1 MIPRFQRVI
10 LQEGI
15 LKGNIIIFLLFSALF
30 YGEETGLNLNGYF
43 QSGGGIIHIISNDAI
58 SNTSYAGKSTLRLN
72 FVNNDTGL
80 AKLDGSVD
88 FNIFYGVYATL
99 YSLQSNGVLIGNETL
114 LTMDVRKLYIKI
126 FPEWFD
132 LYLGRQLIKFG
143 EGFVFLPL
151 DPFSKIDL
159 RDVNFSRLGVDGVRL
174 KFPLGDLGYFESI
187 LLPVSDFTNSDVA
200 GRLGLNIF
208 GWDFSFASFYR
219 GKYDYI
225 SAGLSLKGDL
235 ILGIYGE
242 FVYHYKNETNAYYN
256 FMTGWDY
263 SILDK
268 VILRMEYYHHEFNTN
283 DLTLFEIL
291 DSPIYPFVSKNY
303 LMAQIVFTP
312 TLIDSLYLSY
322 LDNLE
327 NESLILMF
335 AYQRNLY
342 QNVNLIFNL
351 RYARKDFTGLE
362 MTDFDSFFYSLEFNV
377 IF

>member
-1 MIPRFQRVI
+1 MSRSPRII

-15 LKGNIIIFLLFSALF
+15 LKGKIILLLLLSAF
-30 YGEETGLNLNGYF
+30 CYGEEAGLSLSGHF

-80 AKLDGSVD
+80 AKIDGSVD
-88 FNIFYGVYATL
+88 FNILYGLYANVY
-99 YSLQSNGVLIGNETL
+99 SIQSNGILIGDEAF
-114 LTMDVRKLYIKI
+114 LTMDIRKLYLKI
-126 FPEWFD
+126 SPEWFD

-143 EGFVFLPL
+143 EGFVFSPL

-159 RDVNFSRLGVDGVRL
+159 SDVNFSRLGVDGVRL

-187 LLPVSDFTNSDVA
+187 ALPLSDFTNSDIA
-200 GRLGLNIF
+200 GRVGLNLF
-208 GWDFSFASFYR
+208 AWDISLATYYR

-225 SAGLSLKGDL
+225 SCGLSFKGDL
-235 ILGIYGE
+235 ILGVYGE
-242 FVYHYKNETNAYYN
+242 FVYHYKNETNSYYN
-256 FMTGWDY
+256 FMAGWDY
-263 SILDK
+263 SILEK
-268 VILRMEYYHHEFNTN
+268 FILRMEYYHHEFNTN

-303 LMAQIVFTP
+303 LLSQIVFTP
-312 TLIDSLYLSY
+312 TLIDSLYLSF

-335 AYQRNLY
+335 SYQRNLY

-351 RYARKDFTGLE
+351 KYFQKDFTGLNLI
-362 MTDFDSFFYSLEFNV
+362 DFKTIHYSIDFNLKY
-377 IF
+377 